1 MKRLLAN
8 SLLLAGGLT
17 LSSELLALGLGEM
30 TLKSALNQPLNA
42 EIQLVDAGDLTQW
55 EIKPSLASAND
66 FERAGVDR
74 YYFLTKIQFKV
85 EGNRV
90 LVTSKDVINEPFLN
104 FLVELNWPAGRV
116 LREYTVLLDP
126 PVFQEATINPLVATP
141 ASSVTSTTSVT
152 SQQPAGAPVA
162 GAQPS
167 YNRWANEAAAPGTYK
182 VQPNDTLW
190 QIAVAT
196 RPDRAVSPQ
205 QMMVALQEANPNAFI
220 DGNINRLKSHE
231 TLRVPTAD
239 EIRGVPT
246 QQAVAEVAR
255 QNQAIKAGAAQ
266 IDATGRKSSGTGS
279 RASETGGEV
288 RLVTAPS
295 NNKDAQ
301 GASGEVGRGSASRQE
316 AMEAD
321 LSIALENLDKGR
333 RENEEL
339 AKRLA
344 ALEEQ
349 INTLQRLVALKDDQ
363 LANMQVGGSNT
374 KAANAEV
381 NPQATDAVV
390 AKPVDSAAETAVVG
404 EKSAD
409 GATTE
414 TAKDY
419 NYAAE
424 TDPKAAV
431 EPSAEAAANAE
442 AEAIKARKERLAKL
456 LAAEEA
462 AKAKD
467 KSILDQVMEFR
478 DELMI
483 GGGALLIGLLVLVG
497 LRRRKKSDDNT
508 QDETAD
514 FDEEPVVMGDG
525 KFDNETLDNFDLS
538 DDDLA
543 VAETNFGDEDLGLDE
558 FAEEDEGKY
567 ETVAQ
572 TEDAISESE
581 IYIAYGKFDQA
592 IDLLSSAIQSEPS
605 RTDLRL
611 KLLELYTE
619 VDDAEAFAKA
629 EGELS
634 ELGDII
640 ASTQA
645 EDLRKRLSS
654 PLDPMVAGA
663 AVVAGAMSLDDGQI
677 PSLDDENDEFAGG
690 LDFGD
695 ALDFGDDTETVADDG
710 LGKSLE
716 EVPSLDLDANVDF
729 DVASEGPQLSLD
741 TPDLDDEFDSES
753 DELEFDVEE
762 SVELAEKKADD
773 ELDEFDFDLGDDA
786 DEPLEFDEPAVTE
799 VAAIKDE
806 LVADDFDFAEDEM
819 EAELDLETIDF
830 AEEPEAVVTTEVED
844 EELDSEE
851 DDLVELAET
860 TAEAPASED
869 DVLAFD
875 MDAETGFES
884 DDSDVDLQSLEAEL
898 DAIGTEAA
906 DAEIVSGADDLDEA
920 MPMADVQDDLA
931 EAEDDL
937 AEFDLAIADDAEA
950 NDDIEVATED
960 DDLSILDGLSAG
972 EDDSAAELIGGI
984 DLDELA
990 ASDDEFDFLAGTDE
1004 CATKLDLARAY
1015 IDMEDVDGAKEL
1027 LQEVVQEGS
1036 DQQKQDARELMDN
1049 LA

>member
-1 MKRLLAN
+1 
-8 SLLLAGGLT
+8 
-17 LSSELLALGLGEM
+17 
-30 TLKSALNQPLNA
+30 
-42 EIQLVDAGDLTQW
+42 
-55 EIKPSLASAND
+55 
-66 FERAGVDR
+66 
-74 YYFLTKIQFKV
+74 
-85 EGNRV
+85 
-90 LVTSKDVINEPFLN
+90 
-104 FLVELNWPAGRV
+104 
-116 LREYTVLLDP
+116 
-126 PVFQEATINPLVATP
+126 
-141 ASSVTSTTSVT
+141 
-152 SQQPAGAPVA
+152 
-162 GAQPS
+162 
-167 YNRWANEAAAPGTYK
+167 
-182 VQPNDTLW
+182 
-190 QIAVAT
+190 
-196 RPDRAVSPQ
+196 
-205 QMMVALQEANPNAFI
+205 
-220 DGNINRLKSHE
+220 
-231 TLRVPTAD
+231 
-239 EIRGVPT
+239 
-246 QQAVAEVAR
+246 
-255 QNQAIKAGAAQ
+255 
-266 IDATGRKSSGTGS
+266 
-279 RASETGGEV
+279 
-288 RLVTAPS
+288 
-295 NNKDAQ
+295 
-301 GASGEVGRGSASRQE
+301 
-316 AMEAD
+316 
-321 LSIALENLDKGR
+321 
-333 RENEEL
+333 
-339 AKRLA
+339 
-344 ALEEQ
+344 
-349 INTLQRLVALKDDQ
+349 
-363 LANMQVGGSNT
+363 MQVGGSNT

-409 GATTE
+409 SATTE

-424 TDPKAAV
+424 ADPKAAV

-508 QDETAD
+508 QDETVD

-592 IDLLSSAIQSEPS
+592 IDLLSSAIESEPS

-773 ELDEFDFDLGDDA
+773 ELDEFDFDLGDDV

-844 EELDSEE
+844 EELDSE

>member
-1 MKRLLAN
+1 
-8 SLLLAGGLT
+8 
-17 LSSELLALGLGEM
+17 
-30 TLKSALNQPLNA
+30 
-42 EIQLVDAGDLTQW
+42 
-55 EIKPSLASAND
+55 
-66 FERAGVDR
+66 
-74 YYFLTKIQFKV
+74 
-85 EGNRV
+85 
-90 LVTSKDVINEPFLN
+90 
-104 FLVELNWPAGRV
+104 
-116 LREYTVLLDP
+116 
-126 PVFQEATINPLVATP
+126 
-141 ASSVTSTTSVT
+141 
-152 SQQPAGAPVA
+152 
-162 GAQPS
+162 
-167 YNRWANEAAAPGTYK
+167 
-182 VQPNDTLW
+182 
-190 QIAVAT
+190 
-196 RPDRAVSPQ
+196 
-205 QMMVALQEANPNAFI
+205 
-220 DGNINRLKSHE
+220 
-231 TLRVPTAD
+231 
-239 EIRGVPT
+239 
-246 QQAVAEVAR
+246 
-255 QNQAIKAGAAQ
+255 
-266 IDATGRKSSGTGS
+266 
-279 RASETGGEV
+279 
-288 RLVTAPS
+288 
-295 NNKDAQ
+295 
-301 GASGEVGRGSASRQE
+301 
-316 AMEAD
+316 
-321 LSIALENLDKGR
+321 
-333 RENEEL
+333 
-339 AKRLA
+339 
-344 ALEEQ
+344 
-349 INTLQRLVALKDDQ
+349 
-363 LANMQVGGSNT
+363 
-374 KAANAEV
+374 
-381 NPQATDAVV
+381 

-409 GATTE
+409 SATTE

-431 EPSAEAAANAE
+431 EPSAEAANAE
-442 AEAIKARKERLAKL
+442 AEAIKARKERIAKL

-592 IDLLSSAIQSEPS
+592 IDLLSSAIESEPS

-741 TPDLDDEFDSES
+741 KPDLDDEFDSES
-753 DELEFDVEE
+753 DDLEFDVEE

-830 AEEPEAVVTTEVED
+830 AEEPDAVVTTEVED
-844 EELDSEE
+844 EELDSED